1 LLCVNKHIQNV
12 EVIRSRKSK
21 KDRQYKVQKKND
33 KRTSNDLQ
41 TLNRKAKIEQH
52 EASIN
57 LTSYLMMQKNQLKY
71 MSSNVF
77 ENELCTRAFKGT
89 GSTNPSGDT
98 TVIPGYL

>member
-1 LLCVNKHIQNV
+1 MTVV
-12 EVIRSRKSK
+12 SPSS
-21 KDRQYKVQKKND
+21 KKND

-52 EASIN
+52 EPSIN

-89 GSTNPSGDT
+89 GSTNPSLLVLLSFFFELCVVCPSIYGF
-98 TVIPGYL
+98 